1 MEAIKFKSP
10 KQITINPM
18 YVVCVRIEKSKID
31 DTGCVDIIM
40 NTGEVHSTQPESFD
54 KMMETYEYVVRCI
67 ESIK

>member
-18 YVVCVRIEKSKID
+18 YVRCVKIEKSKID
-31 DTGCVDIIM
+31 DTGCVDIFL
-40 NTGEVHSTQPESFD
+40 NDGEVYSTQPESFD
-54 KMMETYEYVVRCI
+54 KMMETYDYVVHCI